1 MNAPLSVR
9 YGEMASG
16 VATLAGPALLS
27 YMAAI
32 GGTALGLG
40 MGITA
45 AAAMIGAAKLMRIV
59 R

>member
-1 MNAPLSVR
+1 MS
-9 YGEMASG
+9 
-16 VATLAGPALLS
+16 ALLS